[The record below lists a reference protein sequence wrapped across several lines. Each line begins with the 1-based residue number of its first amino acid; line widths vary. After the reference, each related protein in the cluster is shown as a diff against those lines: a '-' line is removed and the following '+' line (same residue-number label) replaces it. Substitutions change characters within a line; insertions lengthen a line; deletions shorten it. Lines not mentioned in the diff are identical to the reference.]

1 VSSFF
6 RWLVT
11 LGDTTLKSDEQVLF
25 LPDYAW
31 RDPDGGGWRIPV
43 HGIVFEP
50 ERRTLALAALKAALG
65 LAGEA
70 PSEEE
75 SARFTP
81 RARAFLVDHERG
93 KRIGVRF
100 GARVFEVGESAPDG
114 HFRGEVRLA
123 DADVAA
129 AAAGARRLSFLAVTN
144 AGDPREFRGTAHL
157 LADTGVSVIS
167 DVDDTIKVSNVGDR
181 RALLRTTFYEPYRAV
196 DGMAA
201 AYRHWATAHGATFH
215 YVTASPWQLY
225 EPLAEFAAQSGFP
238 EGTWHMQPFRVQD
251 GTFLTLF
258 DSPGTHKPPMLEPLL
273 ARFPRRR
280 FVLVGDSSERDPEIY
295 GDLARK
301 FPDRVAMILIR
312 DESGQSVESAR
323 YLAAFRDVPE
333 SRKSVFRDATEIR
346 DAIPAG
352 G

>member
-6 RWLVT
+6 RRLVT

-31 RDPDGGGWRIPV
+31 RDPGGGGWRIPV

-50 ERRTLALAALKAALG
+50 ERRTLALAALKVALG

-70 PSEEE
+70 PSEAERALFE
-75 SARFTP
+75 P

-100 GARVFEVGESAPDG
+100 GARTFEVGESAPDG

-123 DADVAA
+123 DGDVPAADTH
-129 AAAGARRLSFLAVTN
+129 AGQISFLAVTG

-201 AYRHWATAHGATFH
+201 AYRHWATAHGASFH

-258 DSPGTHKPPMLEPLL
+258 DLPGTSKPPMLEPLL

-295 GDLARK
+295 GALARK

-312 DESGQSVESAR
+312 DANGSSADPDR
-323 YLAAFRDVPE
+323 YDNAFRDVPE
-333 SRKSVFRDATEIR
+333 SRSLVFRDATEIR